1 MVNEVW
7 IEVTP
12 DLPWWVDGCLYT
24 FIVRMFIVL
33 IPHTHS
39 VLKSYL
45 PVYNMENGSA
55 LTYVLMSVPTT
66 AYKEKRC
73 ICIPA
78 SHPPPNLHVYA
89 STLPLAMSSLVGP
102 YCFQGNL
109 QSWGKRIGSGNGKAR
124 QNAGKQQAL
133 RILVYAPP
141 AGPLRVHLSVKLG
154 RQTRMVLTPTAWVAM
169 TFWMNT
175 NFPKGINI
183 KCVLGV
189 VMFQWQCF

>member
-55 LTYVLMSVPTT
+55 LTYILMSAPTT

-78 SHPPPNLHVYA
+78 SPPKPTRLCINTSPRNVL
-89 STLPLAMSSLVGP
+89 SGGPLLFPRQPAEWGKEDWLREWQSKTKCMKTTGAENSSLCPTCRTSEGP
-102 YCFQGNL
+102 PVC
-109 QSWGKRIGSGNGKAR
+109 
-124 QNAGKQQAL
+124 
-133 RILVYAPP
+133 
-141 AGPLRVHLSVKLG
+141 
-154 RQTRMVLTPTAWVAM
+154 
-169 TFWMNT
+169 
-175 NFPKGINI
+175 
-183 KCVLGV
+183 
-189 VMFQWQCF
+189 

>member
-1 MVNEVW
+1 
-7 IEVTP
+7 
-12 DLPWWVDGCLYT
+12 
-24 FIVRMFIVL
+24 
-33 IPHTHS
+33 
-39 VLKSYL
+39 
-45 PVYNMENGSA
+45 
-55 LTYVLMSVPTT
+55 MSVPTT

-73 ICIPA
+73 ICFPA
-78 SHPPPNLHVYA
+78 SPPPPQNLHIYA

-109 QSWGKRIGSGNGKAR
+109 QSGGKRIGSGNGKAR

-169 TFWMNT
+169 KFWMNT
-175 NFPKGINI
+175 NLPKGINI
-183 KCVLGV
+183 NVFWLLWCFSDSVSRHMLRWNCSFCNDELKCPP
-189 VMFQWQCF
+189 